1 MRTVYAD
8 IGGMHC
14 AACVQRVET
23 ELLRTPGVKSANV
36 NLVTNRATL
45 EIDTATNDD
54 ISTAVERAGYV
65 AEQVYEE
72 REQQTQQPSA
82 RQEATA
88 RELRRALTIAVPFT
102 AVVMLVSM
110 VSMFSSSMH
119 EYADIINIALASAT
133 VIVML
138 AGRRFYTSA
147 WKGLLHRTASMDTL
161 VAIGTGAAFAYSIT
175 GTLHAPFLDA
185 SHSVGWY
192 FDTTCTILTL
202 ILFGNY
208 LEARAKQRSADAIQQ
223 LMDLRPSIAHVLRD
237 GSLTDVAVESVA
249 LNDIV
254 LVRPGE
260 SIPID
265 GVVTEGHGIVDESML
280 TGEPLPVERAAGAAI
295 TGGTILISGSLTVR
309 ATAIGAATVLS
320 SIIAAVEHAQ
330 GTKAPIQRIADRI
343 SSVFVPVVLGIA
355 ALTFVGW
362 FFFGPHD
369 TALTMA
375 LTTSIAVLIIA
386 CPCALGLATPTAIIV
401 GTGRAARGGVLFRNA
416 AAVERMQD
424 VNTVVLDKTGTITVG
439 APIVLEAHLELTAD
453 EWAAIAALEIRS
465 EHPVARAISAYAE
478 EHSGRDQSAIDMA
491 IERTETHPG
500 KGTVGVI
507 NGLRMRIGTEVL
519 MTDALLLIPEDVA
532 GHAESLAAAA
542 FSPIYVA
549 INGRVRG
556 VLGVADPVR
565 TDAAETVRSLRDFGR
580 DVIMITGDA
589 ERTANAVAAAVGI
602 ATVHARVL
610 PTAKASVIEHLQRGG
625 RIVAMVGDGINDA
638 PALAQ
643 ADVGIAMGG
652 GTDIAKSAADVV
664 FMHADLSSIRH
675 TMNISAATMRT
686 IRQNLFF
693 AFAYNVLGI
702 PLAAGLL
709 YPITGMLLSPM
720 IAAAAMA
727 LSSVTVVT
735 NALRLRRVE
744 W

>member
-1 MRTVYAD
+1 
-8 IGGMHC
+8 
-14 AACVQRVET
+14 
-23 ELLRTPGVKSANV
+23 
-36 NLVTNRATL
+36 
-45 EIDTATNDD
+45 
-54 ISTAVERAGYV
+54 
-65 AEQVYEE
+65 
-72 REQQTQQPSA
+72 
-82 RQEATA
+82 
-88 RELRRALTIAVPFT
+88 
-102 AVVMLVSM
+102 
-110 VSMFSSSMH
+110 
-119 EYADIINIALASAT
+119 
-133 VIVML
+133 
-138 AGRRFYTSA
+138 
-147 WKGLLHRTASMDTL
+147 
-161 VAIGTGAAFAYSIT
+161 
-175 GTLHAPFLDA
+175 
-185 SHSVGWY
+185 
-192 FDTTCTILTL
+192 
-202 ILFGNY
+202 
-208 LEARAKQRSADAIQQ
+208 
-223 LMDLRPSIAHVLRD
+223 
-237 GSLTDVAVESVA
+237 
-249 LNDIV
+249 
-254 LVRPGE
+254 
-260 SIPID
+260 
-265 GVVTEGHGIVDESML
+265 
-280 TGEPLPVERAAGAAI
+280 
-295 TGGTILISGSLTVR
+295 VR

-343 SSVFVPVVLGIA
+343 SAIFVPVVLGIA
-355 ALTFVGW
+355 TLTFAGW
-362 FFFGPHD
+362 FFIGPQD

-424 VNTVVLDKTGTITVG
+424 VDTVVLDKTGTITVG
-439 APIVLEAHLELTAD
+439 APIVLQAHLDLTPD
-453 EWAAIAALEIRS
+453 EWATIAALELRS
-465 EHPVARAISAYAE
+465 EHPVARAICAYAE
-478 EHSGRDQSAIDMA
+478 EHSGGDQSATDMT

-507 NGLRMRIGTEVL
+507 NGMRMRIGTEVL
-519 MTDALLLIPEDVA
+519 MTDALLLIPENVA
-532 GHAESLAAAA
+532 AHAESLAAAA

-556 VLGVADPVR
+556 VFGVADPVR
-565 TDAAETVRSLRDFGR
+565 TDAAETVRSLRDSGR

-589 ERTANAVAAAVGI
+589 ERTANAVATAVGI

-610 PTAKASVIEHLQRGG
+610 PTAKAGVIEQLQRGG

-709 YPITGMLLSPM
+709 YPITGILLSPM